1 MIGGTS
7 LIAPL
12 RRMAARRRFRAAYGD
27 IGPRRAS
34 LIRWGWLIPL
44 AFMYA
49 LYQMSMPR
57 RRYAQRRAH
66 ASLSKIRKR

>member
-12 RRMAARRRFRAAYGD
+12 RRRAALRRWRAAYGD

-34 LIRWGWLIPL
+34 LIRWGWFVPL
-44 AFMYA
+44 ALMLA
-49 LYQMSMPR
+49 LYQMSATPRRRRNPR
-57 RRYAQRRAH
+57 RRYARR
-66 ASLSKIRKR
+66 R